1 MGRQGAL
8 GKELMMSHCGEKLAR
23 QVALFKRMG
32 MFDPDDRSVR
42 VRRAVTEADLR
53 AAYEL
58 VHEVYLEK
66 GYITEKPGRIRLR
79 VFEAFPEMA
88 TFLCEKDGQIAA
100 VMSIVPDSV
109 DAGLPSDAAFGEEL
123 DAVRRQGRKL
133 AEITNLAVKTE
144 FRRSNAF
151 PELTR
156 AVYAQAVAS
165 GMDDIFIA
173 ISQGHGSFFQG
184 VLQFDPCGDQRSYSD
199 EKEDIVEGK
208 RMDLHTIEQRW
219 QEVDAALGKDAFLY
233 AYYGSG
239 NPFHGYVRPWSVI
252 ARRVLLDVDVLW
264 RLFVRQSHMLARC
277 TDQERDS
284 IRRRWGDVIFRAVYE
299 QEMAELALA

>member
-1 MGRQGAL
+1 MLQ
-8 GKELMMSHCGEKLAR
+8 CGEKLAK
-23 QVALFKRMG
+23 QVKLFKRMG
-32 MFDPDDRSVR
+32 MFDPNDRGIV
-42 VRRAVTEADLR
+42 VRRAVTEGDLR
-53 AAYEL
+53 AAYEI
-58 VHEVYLEK
+58 VHEVYLEA

-100 VMSIVPDSV
+100 VMSIVPDSP
-109 DAGLPSDAAFGEEL
+109 DAGLPSDGAFGEEL
-123 DAVRRQGRKL
+123 DALRRQGRKL
-133 AEITNLAVKTE
+133 SEITNLAVKTE

-156 AVYAQAVAS
+156 AVYAQAVAL

-173 ISQGHGSFFQG
+173 ISPGHASFFQG

-219 QEVDAALGKDAFLY
+219 QEVDAALGEGGFLY
-233 AYYGSG
+233 AYYCSG
-239 NPFHGYVRPWSVI
+239 NPHHGYVRPWSII

-264 RLFVRQSHMLARC
+264 RLFVRQSNMLAHC
-277 TDQERDS
+277 TGEQRDC
-284 IRRRWGDVIFRAVYE
+284 IRRRWGEVIFKAVYE
-299 QEMAELALA
+299 EQMAELALA